1 VSGFSAEWLAAREPV
16 DAAARCISIAGVALD
31 ALTRR
36 RCATPCIDV
45 IDLGAGTGAN
55 LRYVA
60 PLIDAEQ
67 NWLLVDNDAALL
79 AAAQRPRSLPFP
91 CHVQMLAVDL
101 ATQLERLPLRPGTL
115 LTASA
120 LLDLVSE
127 AWLRMLIQRIASA
140 GAVAWFAL
148 TYDGR
153 MECYPP
159 DPEDAQVRELV
170 NLHQLTDK
178 GFGAALGPG
187 AGRITQQL
195 LAGQGYQVH
204 CAPSDWYVVP
214 EDLALQQALVAGWC
228 QAAIAIAPHRARALE
243 GWLMRRRAHIA
254 AARSE
259 LRVGHVDV
267 VGYPVSNP
275 A

>member
-1 VSGFSAEWLAAREPV
+1 MSGFSVEWLALREPL
-16 DAAARCISIAGVALD
+16 DAAARSVSLGAVALT
-31 ALTRR
+31 ALTRMR
-36 RCATPCIDV
+36 GARACLEV

-67 NWLLVDNDAALL
+67 NWLLVDKDAELL
-79 AAAQRPRSLPFP
+79 AVAQRQPRSLPFP
-91 CHVQMLAVDL
+91 CDVQILALDL
-101 ATQLERLPLRPGTL
+101 ATQLARLPLQPGTL
-115 LTASA
+115 LTAAA

-127 AWLRMLIQRIASA
+127 AWLRVLIQRIASA

-153 MECYPP
+153 IECYPP
-159 DPEDAQVRELV
+159 EPEDLEVRELV

-195 LAGQGYQVH
+195 LLAQGYQVH
-204 CAPSDWYVVP
+204 CVPSDWHVVP
-214 EDLALQQALVAGWC
+214 EHLALQHALVEGWC
-228 QAAIAIAPHRARALE
+228 QAAIAIAPHRAPTLQ
-243 GWLMRRRAHIA
+243 GWLRRRRTHIA

-259 LRVGHVDV
+259 LRVGHVDI
-267 VGYPVSNP
+267 VGHP
-275 A
+275 